1 MVTLCV
7 GILGGSAAAG
17 LAGSRLVTPARHDS
31 STVLVKFKA
40 NTMAGQAAAA
50 IQSVGGV
57 ETGMVGGQVHVV
69 KVPAGTVEAA
79 VAVLSRSSQVSY
91 AEPNFEYRASERV
104 PNDPMFS
111 QLWGL
116 KNTGQTG
123 GTPGADIKATFA
135 WDFTQGT
142 SSVVVG
148 VVDTGVDYTHPDLK
162 NNIWNNPGNVGGCP
176 AGTHGY
182 NAVLRTCDPLDDNLG
197 IWHGTHVSGTIGA
210 QGNNSLG
217 VAGVNWTSS
226 IMGLKFLTAGGLG
239 FTADA
244 VAAIDFAVQ
253 AKRQGVNLRV
263 LSNSWGG
270 GGYSQALADEIQ
282 LAANNDILFVVAAG
296 NDGTDNDS
304 AATYPCNY
312 SVSNIV
318 CVAATNDRD
327 DMASFSNYGATS
339 VHLGA
344 PGVNILSTSFA
355 GNYQSLS
362 GTSMATPH
370 VSGAAA
376 LILAQGYRTVA
387 DLKSRLLASVDHRPA
402 LSGKTV
408 TGGRLN
414 VCKGITGCV
423 SP

>member
-1 MVTLCV
+1 
-7 GILGGSAAAG
+7 
-17 LAGSRLVTPARHDS
+17 
-31 STVLVKFKA
+31 
-40 NTMAGQAAAA
+40 
-50 IQSVGGV
+50 
-57 ETGMVGGQVHVV
+57 
-69 KVPAGTVEAA
+69 
-79 VAVLSRSSQVSY
+79 
-91 AEPNFEYRASERV
+91 
-104 PNDPMFS
+104 
-111 QLWGL
+111 L

-148 VVDTGVDYTHPDLK
+148 VVDTGVDYTHPDLQS
-162 NNIWNNPGNVGGCP
+162 NIWSNPGNVGGCP
-176 AGTHGY
+176 QGTHGY
-182 NAVLRTCDPLDDNLG
+182 NAVLDTCDPLDDNVG

-210 QGNNSLG
+210 EGNNG
-217 VAGVNWTSS
+217 QGIAGVNWRSS
-226 IMGLKFLTAGGLG
+226 IMGLKFLTAAGLG
-239 FTADA
+239 FTSDA
-244 VAAIDFAVQ
+244 VTAIDFAVQ
-253 AKRQGVNLRV
+253 AKQQGVNIRV

-270 GGYSQALADEIQ
+270 GGYSQTLADAIQ
-282 LAANNDILFVVAAG
+282 RVADNDILFVVAAG
-296 NDGTDNDS
+296 NDGVDNDS
-304 AATYPCNY
+304 RPTYPCSY

-318 CVAATNDRD
+318 CVAATNDQD
-327 DMASFSNYGATS
+327 DLASFSNYGASS

-355 GNYQSLS
+355 GTYRSLS

-376 LILAQGYRTVA
+376 LILAQGYLSA
-387 DLKSRLLASVDHRPA
+387 GDLKSRLLDSVDSKPA

-414 VCKGITGCV
+414 VCKGIAGCV